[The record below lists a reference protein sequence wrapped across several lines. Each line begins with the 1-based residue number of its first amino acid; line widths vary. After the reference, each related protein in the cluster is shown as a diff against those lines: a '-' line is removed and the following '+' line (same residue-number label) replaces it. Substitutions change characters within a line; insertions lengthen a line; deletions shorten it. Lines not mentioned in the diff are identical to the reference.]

1 MAVDRISLNLLLS
14 SINMQVMNGVLMAIR
29 AISNHFLLDNQTVVE
44 TIKSENQS
52 MNSSSYCDRYFINL

>member
-1 MAVDRISLNLLLS
+1 MAVDRISLSLLLT
-14 SINMQVMNGVLMAIR
+14 SINTASDEWRLMAIR

-52 MNSSSYCDRYFINL
+52 MNSVSYCDRYFANL